1 MYFCIGYYND
11 GGYLVCDETYQK
23 DLSEIA
29 SKFVT
34 SATISGNTLTVK
46 TGSKILENYYD
57 HSAPDEYYIT
67 EILYDRYVVEITDD
81 TMGYKGVGDTFN
93 NQNAKYNAENI
104 GSCYFYVT
112 VKDSISGLTET
123 VRLWVVSSVNG
134 VSLSKTQL
142 EF

>member
-1 MYFCIGYYND
+1 M
-11 GGYLVCDETYQK
+11 YQK

-29 SKFVT
+29 SKFIT

-123 VRLWVVSSVNG
+123 VRMWLVSSVNG
-134 VSLSKTQL
+134 VSLSKTEL